1 MPKIADEMEGVE
13 FEVDPF
19 IRVKNAG
26 NKEIDDSEMLILP
39 AQTTI
44 GRIRPEPST
53 TQQVT
58 MVKSHDESS
67 PTQVSDVQA
76 DVMENDDSNSVE
88 TDALS
93 SEELKS
99 LSNDFND
106 IPPFLDEIP
115 YISLSGI
122 Y

>member
-1 MPKIADEMEGVE
+1 
-13 FEVDPF
+13 
-19 IRVKNAG
+19 
-26 NKEIDDSEMLILP
+26 
-39 AQTTI
+39 
-44 GRIRPEPST
+44 
-53 TQQVT
+53 
-58 MVKSHDESS
+58 MVKSRDESS
-67 PTQVSDVQA
+67 PTQVSDDQA

-99 LSNDFND
+99 LPNDFND
-106 IPPFLDEIP
+106 IPLFSDEIP